1 MTMPA
6 NTPCPETIRE
16 RLAPLFNEKRLRLV
30 LLFGS
35 VATKKAN
42 KHSDIDLGFL
52 FDEPSNILD
61 LTNRVINL
69 LQTDNVDV
77 VDLRRASPLLM
88 AASVKHGKLLYERSP
103 GVFHE
108 FCSLAV
114 RRFVDTKKL
123 RDAQGKG
130 IDRFLLERGLR

>member
-1 MTMPA
+1 MTKPA
-6 NTPCPETIRE
+6 NTLSPEKIRE
-16 RLAPLFNEKRLRLV
+16 GLAPLFSEKGLRFV

-35 VATKKAN
+35 VATQNAN
-42 KHSDIDLGFL
+42 KHSDIDLAFH
-52 FDEPSNILD
+52 FDAPIDILD

-88 AASVKHGKLLYERSP
+88 VASVKHGKLLYERSP

-123 RDAQGKG
+123 RDAQGKV

>member
-1 MTMPA
+1 MTKPA
-6 NTPCPETIRE
+6 NTLSPEKIRE
-16 RLAPLFNEKRLRLV
+16 RLAPLFSEKGLRLV

-35 VATKKAN
+35 VATQNAN
-42 KHSDIDLGFL
+42 KHSDIDLAFH
-52 FDEPSNILD
+52 FDAPIDILD

-69 LQTDNVDV
+69 LHTDNVDV
-77 VDLRRASPLLM
+77 VDLRRTSPLLM
-88 AASVKHGKLLYERSP
+88 AASVKNGKLLYERSP
-103 GVFHE
+103 GLFHE

-130 IDRFLLERGLR
+130 IERFLQERGLR

>member
-1 MTMPA
+1 MMKA
-6 NTPCPETIRE
+6 VNTLSAEKIRE
-16 RLAPLFNEKRLRLV
+16 KLAPLFNEKGLRLV

-35 VATKKAN
+35 VATQNAD
-42 KHSDIDLGFL
+42 KHSDIDLAFL
-52 FDEPSNILD
+52 FDEPIDILD

-69 LQTDNVDV
+69 LHTDNVDV

-88 AASVKHGKLLYERSP
+88 AASVKNGKLLHERSP
-103 GVFHE
+103 GLFHE

-130 IDRFLLERGLR
+130 IERFLQERGLR